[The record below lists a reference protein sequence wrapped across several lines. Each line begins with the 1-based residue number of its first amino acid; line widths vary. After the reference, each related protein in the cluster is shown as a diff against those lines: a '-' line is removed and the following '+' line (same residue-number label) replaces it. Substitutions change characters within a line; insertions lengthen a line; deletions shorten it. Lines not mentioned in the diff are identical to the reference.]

1 MYAGM
6 NKLAIIALAAS
17 LVAGAAN
24 ASSLQSAVAEAA
36 RLHGVPPALAHGVTM
51 VETGYRCDAS
61 NGGAQGI
68 MQVKPATARGVGVSG
83 NLHDC
88 ATGMRAG
95 VRVLKAAL
103 RLAHGDWC
111 VAASLFNS
119 GFGGRRHCS
128 HYGRKVMAHA
138 R

>member
-1 MYAGM
+1 M
-6 NKLAIIALAAS
+6 LAIAALGTA
-17 LVAGAAN
+17 LVSGSAQG
-24 ASSLQSAVAEAA
+24 SQLQSDLAQMAITN
-36 RLHGVPPALAHGVTM
+36 GVPPALAVSVAHVESGFRCGV
-51 VETGYRCDAS
+51 S
-61 NGGAQGI
+61 NGGAHGI

-83 NLHDC
+83 NLHNC

-95 VRVLKAAL
+95 VRVLKQAL
-103 RLAHGDWC
+103 RLANGNWC

-128 HYGRKVMAHA
+128 RYGRKVIAHA

>member
-1 MYAGM
+1 M
-6 NKLAIIALAAS
+6 NKIAICVLATS
-17 LVAGAAN
+17 LVAGTAQ
-24 ASSLQSAVAEAA
+24 ASSLQTDLARVARE
-36 RLHGVPPALAHGVTM
+36 HGVPPALAQSVAF
-51 VETGYRCDAS
+51 VESGYRCGVS
-61 NGGAQGI
+61 NGGAHGI

-83 NLHDC
+83 NLHNC

-119 GFGGRRHCS
+119 GFGGQRHCS
-128 HYGRKVMAHA
+128 HYGRKVISHA

>member
-1 MYAGM
+1 M
-6 NKLAIIALAAS
+6 NKLAICILAAS
-17 LVAGAAN
+17 LVAGTAN
-24 ASSLQSAVAEAA
+24 ASSIQSDLARVAHE
-36 RLHGVPPALAHGVTM
+36 HGVPAALAQSVAHVESGFRCGV
-51 VETGYRCDAS
+51 S
-61 NGGAQGI
+61 NGGAHGI
-68 MQVKPATARGVGVSG
+68 MQVKPATARGVGVTG
-83 NLHDC
+83 NLHNC

-119 GFGGRRHCS
+119 GFGGRHHCS
-128 HYGRKVMAHA
+128 SYGRKVMAHA

>member
-1 MYAGM
+1 M
-6 NKLAIIALAAS
+6 NKLAILVLATS
-17 LVAGAAN
+17 LVAGAAQ
-24 ASSLQSAVAEAA
+24 ASSLQNDLARVAHE
-36 RLHGVPPALAHGVTM
+36 HGVPAALAQSVAH
-51 VETGYRCDAS
+51 VESRYDCSAS
-61 NGGAQGI
+61 NGGAHGI

-128 HYGRKVMAHA
+128 HYGRKVLSYA